1 MSVIKQLTTNKGFL
15 ALFLYS
21 NSIYIL
27 LKKFS
32 EKPPMIIISGS
43 CLNFD
48 KERKKIVEF
57 IEYLQFSVSSKVN
70 CEVSSNG
77 AALGWDF
84 FNIYFDLSLIEKL
97 IENFPEISKEEGI
110 TLEQQFVLWLTK
122 QFKRRNLN
130 YHLKLSDI
138 PYENTKGFRLD
149 PNNYRDDSLLEDLR

>member
-1 MSVIKQLTTNKGFL
+1 M
-15 ALFLYS
+15 FLYS
-21 NSIYIL
+21 NSVNTIL
-27 LKKFS
+27 RKFA
-32 EKPPMIIISGS
+32 EKPPSIVISGS

-48 KERKKIVEF
+48 KERKRIIEL
-57 IEYLQFSVSSKVN
+57 IEYLQFSVSSEIN

-84 FNIYFDLSLIEKL
+84 FNIYFDLSLMEQL
-97 IENFPEISKEEGI
+97 IENFPEISEEEGI
-110 TLEQQFVLWLTK
+110 TFEQRFVLWLTK
-122 QFKRRNLN
+122 QFKGRNLD

>member
-1 MSVIKQLTTNKGFL
+1 M
-15 ALFLYS
+15 FLYS
-21 NSIYIL
+21 NSVNTI
-27 LKKFS
+27 LKKFA
-32 EKPPMIIISGS
+32 EKPPSIVISGS

-48 KERKKIVEF
+48 KERKKIIEL
-57 IEYLQFSVSSKVN
+57 IEYLQFSVSSEIN

-84 FNIYFDLSLIEKL
+84 FNIYFDLSLMEQL
-97 IENFPEISKEEGI
+97 IVNFPEISEEEGI
-110 TLEQQFVLWLTK
+110 TFEQRFVLWLTK
-122 QFKRRNLN
+122 QFKRRNLD

>member
-1 MSVIKQLTTNKGFL
+1 
-15 ALFLYS
+15 LFLYS
-21 NSIYIL
+21 YFIYL
-27 LKKFS
+27 LLRKFS
-32 EKPPMIIISGS
+32 EKPPTIIISGS

-48 KERKKIVEF
+48 KERKKIIEL
-57 IEYLQFSVSSKVN
+57 IEYLQFSVRSQIN

-97 IENFPEISKEEGI
+97 REHFPEISKEEGI
-110 TLEQQFVLWLTK
+110 TLEQQFVLWLIK
-122 QFKRRNLN
+122 QFKRRNMD

-149 PNNYRDDSLLEDLR
+149 PNNYRDDNLLEDLR

>member
-1 MSVIKQLTTNKGFL
+1 M
-15 ALFLYS
+15 FLYS
-21 NSIYIL
+21 NSVNTL
-27 LKKFS
+27 LKKFA
-32 EKPPMIIISGS
+32 EKLPSIVISGS

-48 KERKKIVEF
+48 KERKKIIEL
-57 IEYLQFSVSSKVN
+57 IEYLQFSVSSEIN

-84 FNIYFDLSLIEKL
+84 FNIYFDLSLMEQL
-97 IENFPEISKEEGI
+97 IVNFPEISEEEGI
-110 TLEQQFVLWLTK
+110 TFEQRFVLWLTK
-122 QFKRRNLN
+122 QFKRRNLD

>member
-1 MSVIKQLTTNKGFL
+1 M
-15 ALFLYS
+15 
-21 NSIYIL
+21 
-27 LKKFS
+27 KKFA

-57 IEYLQFSVSSKVN
+57 IDYLQFSVRSKVN

-122 QFKRRNLN
+122 QFKRQNLN
-130 YHLKLSDI
+130 YHLKLSDT

>member
-1 MSVIKQLTTNKGFL
+1 
-15 ALFLYS
+15 LFLYS
-21 NSIYIL
+21 NFIYL
-27 LKKFS
+27 LLRKFS

-48 KERKKIVEF
+48 KERKKIIEL
-57 IEYLQFSVSSKVN
+57 IEYLQFSVSSQIN
-70 CEVSSNG
+70 SEVSSNG

-97 IENFPEISKEEGI
+97 REHFPEISKEEGI
-110 TLEQQFVLWLTK
+110 TLEQQFVLWLIK
-122 QFKRRNLN
+122 QFKRRNLD
-130 YHLKLSDI
+130 YHLKLNDI

>member
-1 MSVIKQLTTNKGFL
+1 M
-15 ALFLYS
+15 
-21 NSIYIL
+21 
-27 LKKFS
+27 
-32 EKPPMIIISGS
+32 
-43 CLNFD
+43 NFD

-57 IEYLQFSVSSKVN
+57 IEYLQFSVSSEIN

-84 FNIYFDLSLIEKL
+84 FNIYFDHSLMEQL
-97 IENFPEISKEEGI
+97 IENFPEISEEEGI
-110 TLEQQFVLWLTK
+110 TFEQRFVLWLTK

>member
-1 MSVIKQLTTNKGFL
+1 M
-15 ALFLYS
+15 FLYS
-21 NSIYIL
+21 NSVNTI
-27 LKKFS
+27 LKKFV
-32 EKPPMIIISGS
+32 EKPPSIVISGS

-48 KERKKIVEF
+48 KERKKIIEF
-57 IEYLQFSVSSKVN
+57 LEYLQFSVSSEIN

-84 FNIYFDLSLIEKL
+84 FNIYFDLSLMEQL
-97 IENFPEISKEEGI
+97 IVNFPEISDEEGI
-110 TLEQQFVLWLTK
+110 TFEQRFVLWLTK
-122 QFKRRNLN
+122 QFKRRNLD

>member
-1 MSVIKQLTTNKGFL
+1 MLLNNQQLIKAFL

-27 LKKFS
+27 LKKIS

>member
-1 MSVIKQLTTNKGFL
+1 VLLNNQQLIKAFL

-21 NSIYIL
+21 SSIYIL

>member
-1 MSVIKQLTTNKGFL
+1 
-15 ALFLYS
+15 
-21 NSIYIL
+21 
-27 LKKFS
+27 LKKFA

-48 KERKKIVEF
+48 KERKKIIEL
-57 IEYLQFSVSSKVN
+57 IEYLQFSVSSQIN
-70 CEVSSNG
+70 SEVSSNG

-84 FNIYFDLSLIEKL
+84 FNIYFDISLIEKL
-97 IENFPEISKEEGI
+97 REHFPEISKEEGI
-110 TLEQQFVLWLTK
+110 TLEQQFVLWLIK
-122 QFKRRNLN
+122 QFKRRNLD

>member
-1 MSVIKQLTTNKGFL
+1 M
-15 ALFLYS
+15 FLYS
-21 NSIYIL
+21 NFVDII
-27 LKKFS
+27 LKKFA
-32 EKPPMIIISGS
+32 EKPPSIVISGS

-48 KERKKIVEF
+48 KERKKIIEF
-57 IEYLQFSVSSKVN
+57 IEYLQFSVSSEIN

-84 FNIYFDLSLIEKL
+84 FNIYFDHSLMEQL
-97 IENFPEISKEEGI
+97 IENFPEISEEEGI
-110 TLEQQFVLWLTK
+110 TFEQRFVLWLTK

>member
-1 MSVIKQLTTNKGFL
+1 M
-15 ALFLYS
+15 FLYS
-21 NSIYIL
+21 YFVYL
-27 LKKFS
+27 LLRKFS
-32 EKPPMIIISGS
+32 EKPPTIIISGS

-48 KERKKIVEF
+48 KERKKIIEL
-57 IEYLQFSVSSKVN
+57 IEYLQFSVSSQIN

-97 IENFPEISKEEGI
+97 REHFPEISKEEGI
-110 TLEQQFVLWLTK
+110 TLEQQFVLWLIK
-122 QFKRRNLN
+122 QFKRRNMD

-149 PNNYRDDSLLEDLR
+149 PNNYRDDNLLEDLR

>member
-1 MSVIKQLTTNKGFL
+1 M
-15 ALFLYS
+15 FLYS
-21 NSIYIL
+21 NSVNTIL
-27 LKKFS
+27 RKFA
-32 EKPPMIIISGS
+32 EKPPSIVISGS

-48 KERKKIVEF
+48 KERKRIIEL
-57 IEYLQFSVSSKVN
+57 IEYLQFLVSSEIN

-84 FNIYFDLSLIEKL
+84 FNIYFDHSLMEQL
-97 IENFPEISKEEGI
+97 IENFPEISEEEGI
-110 TLEQQFVLWLTK
+110 TFEQRFVLWLTK

>member
-1 MSVIKQLTTNKGFL
+1 
-15 ALFLYS
+15 LFLYS
-21 NSIYIL
+21 NSVNTIL
-27 LKKFS
+27 RKFA
-32 EKPPMIIISGS
+32 EKPPSIVISGS

-48 KERKKIVEF
+48 KERKRIIEL
-57 IEYLQFSVSSKVN
+57 IEYLQFSVSSEIN

-84 FNIYFDLSLIEKL
+84 FNIYFDHSLMEQL
-97 IENFPEISKEEGI
+97 IENFPEISEEEGI
-110 TLEQQFVLWLTK
+110 TFEQRFVLWLTK
-122 QFKRRNLN
+122 QFKRRNLD

>member
-1 MSVIKQLTTNKGFL
+1 M
-15 ALFLYS
+15 
-21 NSIYIL
+21 
-27 LKKFS
+27 KKFA
-32 EKPPMIIISGS
+32 EKLPSIVISGS

-48 KERKKIVEF
+48 KERKKIIEL
-57 IEYLQFSVSSKVN
+57 IEYLQFSVSSEIN

-84 FNIYFDLSLIEKL
+84 FNIYFDLSLMEQL
-97 IENFPEISKEEGI
+97 IVNFPEISDEEGI
-110 TLEQQFVLWLTK
+110 TFEQRFVLWLTK
-122 QFKRRNLN
+122 QFKRRNLD

>member
-1 MSVIKQLTTNKGFL
+1 
-15 ALFLYS
+15 LFLYS
-21 NSIYIL
+21 YFVYL
-27 LKKFS
+27 LLRKFS
-32 EKPPMIIISGS
+32 EKPPTIIISGS

-48 KERKKIVEF
+48 KERKKIIEL
-57 IEYLQFSVSSKVN
+57 IEYLQFSVRSQIN

-97 IENFPEISKEEGI
+97 REHFPEISKEEGI
-110 TLEQQFVLWLTK
+110 TLEQQFVLWLIK
-122 QFKRRNLN
+122 QFKRRNMD

-149 PNNYRDDSLLEDLR
+149 PNNYRDDNLLEDLR

>member
-1 MSVIKQLTTNKGFL
+1 
-15 ALFLYS
+15 LFLYS
-21 NSIYIL
+21 NSVNIV
-27 LKKFS
+27 LKKFA
-32 EKPPMIIISGS
+32 EKPPSIVISGS

-48 KERKKIVEF
+48 KERKKIIEF
-57 IEYLQFSVSSKVN
+57 IEYLQFSVSSEIN

-84 FNIYFDLSLIEKL
+84 FNIYFDLSIMEQLIV
-97 IENFPEISKEEGI
+97 NFPEISGEEGI
-110 TLEQQFVLWLTK
+110 TFEQRFVLWLTK
-122 QFKRRNLN
+122 QFKRRNLD

>member
-1 MSVIKQLTTNKGFL
+1 M
-15 ALFLYS
+15 
-21 NSIYIL
+21 
-27 LKKFS
+27 KKFS
-32 EKPPMIIISGS
+32 EKPPMIVISGS

-48 KERKKIVEF
+48 KERKKILEF
-57 IEYLQFSVSSKVN
+57 IEYLQFSVRSEIN

-84 FNIYFDLSLIEKL
+84 FNIYFDHSLMEKL
-97 IENFPEISKEEGI
+97 IVNFPEISKEEGI
-110 TLEQQFVLWLTK
+110 NHEQQFVLWLTK
-122 QFKRRNLN
+122 QFKRRNLD

>member
-1 MSVIKQLTTNKGFL
+1 M
-15 ALFLYS
+15 FLYS
-21 NSIYIL
+21 NFVNTL
-27 LKKFS
+27 LRKFA
-32 EKPPMIIISGS
+32 EKPPSIVISGS

-48 KERKKIVEF
+48 KERKRIIEL
-57 IEYLQFSVSSKVN
+57 IEYLQFSVSSEIN

-84 FNIYFDLSLIEKL
+84 FNIYFDHSLMEQL
-97 IENFPEISKEEGI
+97 IENFPEISEEEGI
-110 TLEQQFVLWLTK
+110 TFEQRFVLWLTK
-122 QFKRRNLN
+122 QFKRRNLD

>member
-1 MSVIKQLTTNKGFL
+1 M
-15 ALFLYS
+15 FLYS
-21 NSIYIL
+21 NSVNTIL
-27 LKKFS
+27 RKFT
-32 EKPPMIIISGS
+32 EKSPSIVISGS

-48 KERKKIVEF
+48 KERKKIIDL
-57 IEYLQFSVSSKVN
+57 IEYLQFSVSSEIN

-84 FNIYFDLSLIEKL
+84 FNIYFDLSLMEQL
-97 IENFPEISKEEGI
+97 IVNFPEISEEEGI
-110 TLEQQFVLWLTK
+110 TFEQRFVLWLTK
-122 QFKRRNLN
+122 QFKRRNLD

>member
-1 MSVIKQLTTNKGFL
+1 M
-15 ALFLYS
+15 
-21 NSIYIL
+21 
-27 LKKFS
+27 KKFS
-32 EKPPMIIISGS
+32 EKPPMVIISGS

-48 KERKKIVEF
+48 KERKKIVEL
-57 IEYLQFSVSSKVN
+57 IDYLQFSVSAQIN

-97 IENFPEISKEEGI
+97 IVNFPEISKEEGI

-122 QFKRRNLN
+122 QFKRRNLD

-138 PYENTKGFRLD
+138 PYENTKVFRLD

>member
-1 MSVIKQLTTNKGFL
+1 MR
-15 ALFLYS
+15 
-21 NSIYIL
+21 
-27 LKKFS
+27 KFS
-32 EKPPMIIISGS
+32 EKPPTIIISGS

-48 KERKKIVEF
+48 KERKKIIEL
-57 IEYLQFSVSSKVN
+57 IEYLQFSVRSQIN

-97 IENFPEISKEEGI
+97 REHFPEISKEEGI
-110 TLEQQFVLWLTK
+110 TLEQQFVLWLIK
-122 QFKRRNLN
+122 QFKRRNMD

-149 PNNYRDDSLLEDLR
+149 PNNYRDDNLLEDLR